1 MKKILAALLT
11 PVLFLLSAVPV
22 SAAPIQAVTQ
32 PVLQPTATIHTVT
45 FVNQSGQTLWVGSAV
60 NADNSVNFTGLPT
73 LANGQSATV
82 TIPEGAWPNHW
93 RGKFFGRQGCTGQS
107 GSTFKC
113 AVGDCGPY
121 ADRCSLGEQP
131 TSLAEFNFD
140 QNDGLA
146 PWYNVSYVNAFSVP
160 ITIGANN
167 TQAPPGSR
175 ECETMGCPENLLP
188 YCPQANKR
196 VGTNG
201 TTPYCLNLNRDART
215 PYSDALSSRCPKA
228 YAWSRQDAEQGNQTV
243 RQCRNCTGFTVTF
256 HSVA

>member
-1 MKKILAALLT
+1 MRKLFAVLVPLALLLGLPA
-11 PVLFLLSAVPV
+11 PV
-22 SAAPIQAVTQ
+22 AAIAADHAP
-32 PVLQPTATIHTVT
+32 ATIHTVT
-45 FVNQSGQTLWVGSAV
+45 FVNNSGQTLWVGAAV
-60 NADNSVNFTGLPT
+60 NADSSVNMSGLPT

-82 TIPEGAWPNHW
+82 TIPEGAWPYHW
-93 RGKFFGRQGCTGQS
+93 RGKFFGRQGCSGQS

-160 ITIGANN
+160 ITIRANN
-167 TQAPPGSR
+167 AQGSPP

-188 YCPQANKR
+188 YCPQVNKR

-201 TTPYCLNLNRDART
+201 TTPYCLNLDRDHKT

-228 YAWSRQDAEQGNQTV
+228 YAWSKQDAEGRNQTV
-243 RQCRNCTGFTVTF
+243 RQCRNCSGFTVTF
-256 HSVA
+256 HAV

>member
-1 MKKILAALLT
+1 MPKILAVLLT
-11 PVLFLLSAVPV
+11 LALFVALPAPV
-22 SAAPIQAVTQ
+22 SATPINAAAVT
-32 PVLQPTATIHTVT
+32 VHTVT
-45 FVNQSGQTLWVGSAV
+45 FVNQSGQTLWVGSSV
-60 NADNSVNFTGLPT
+60 NADNSVNFTGLPR
-73 LANGQSATV
+73 LNNGQSATV
-82 TIPEGAWPNHW
+82 TIPEGSWPNHW

-113 AVGDCGPY
+113 AVGDCGPF

-146 PWYNVSYVNAFSVP
+146 PWYNVSYVNAFALP
-160 ITIGANN
+160 ITIRANN
-167 TQAPPGSR
+167 PQAPPGSR

-201 TTPYCLNLNRDART
+201 VTPYCLNLNRDART
-215 PYSDALSSRCPKA
+215 PYSDALSSHCPKA
-228 YAWSRQDAEQGNQTV
+228 YAWSKQDAEQGNQTV

-256 HSVA
+256 HAV